1 MSETRVKV
9 GIRMRPEMAS
19 STMKGFSL
27 RESEG
32 MMEMT
37 VGNQPHQ
44 FKFDHVLSPTASQ
57 ETVFNSCAAGIC
69 DKVLEGFN
77 GCIFAYGQTGAGKTY
92 TMTGPASSDSYVD
105 RGICMRTASHFFAHA
120 ARLPPNESIS
130 IRLSVL
136 EIYNETLTDLLRES
150 PSPPMALASTIP
162 PAPKLTI
169 VDTPAGVVVPSLY
182 VLPLSSEEDAL
193 SMLME
198 ADSNRVVAEHQLNR
212 SSSRSHVVY
221 TFYITRTKERVLSQ
235 NQGHQANPRNH
246 HQSGGGHN
254 SSSSSSS
261 SSDPEVIQVSSD
273 SIFFNALLPL
283 NGS

>member
-9 GIRMRPEMAS
+9 GIRMRPELAS
-19 STMKGFSL
+19 SMMKGFSL
-27 RESEG
+27 RESDG
-32 MMEMT
+32 TMEMT

-92 TMTGPASSDSYVD
+92 TMTGPANSDSYVD
-105 RGICMRTASHFFAHA
+105 RGICMRTASHFFAYA
-120 ARLPPNESIS
+120 ARMPPNESIS

-150 PSPPMALASTIP
+150 APPMALASAIP

-235 NQGHQANPRNH
+235 NQGHQGTNPR
-246 HQSGGGHN
+246 HQHQPGGAGG
-254 SSSSSSS
+254 
-261 SSDPEVIQVSSD
+261 SDPEVTQVGFSRLIVSK
-273 SIFFNALLPL
+273 FVKFQ
-283 NGS
+283 GS